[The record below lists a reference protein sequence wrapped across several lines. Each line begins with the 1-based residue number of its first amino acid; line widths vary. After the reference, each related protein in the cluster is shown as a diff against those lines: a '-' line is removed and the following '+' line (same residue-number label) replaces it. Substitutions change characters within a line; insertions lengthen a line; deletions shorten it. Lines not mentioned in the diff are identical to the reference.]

1 MKKIIILILVVL
13 LCGCG
18 NKNTTIISLN
28 KNLNIEVG
36 ESVYLYDLVNIEN
49 GSFITKNYLIDTN
62 KIGTKDI
69 SFTYKASNN
78 KNEKYSFKVNI
89 IDTTPPVILSD
100 TTYEIEKGKKFNIK
114 RLDGLEALNKR
125 LDFFKNNNERELYEL
140 TLKNYLVML
149 RKYYIN
155 VKKNIKS
162 SHDIQ
167 KKLKKEYKEKTKTFF
182 IVHNCSILEKLKVKF
197 FIVAPNIYWIKF
209 TIEQWTNNYKIRR
222 KCNYGKKIS

>member
-13 LCGCG
+13 LCGCN
-18 NKNTTIISLN
+18 NKNTTIINLN

-100 TTYEIEKGKKFNIK
+100 TTYEIEKGKKF
-114 RLDGLEALNKR
+114 
-125 LDFFKNNNERELYEL
+125 
-140 TLKNYLVML
+140 YLG
-149 RKYYIN
+149 
-155 VKKNIKS
+155 
-162 SHDIQ
+162 
-167 KKLKKEYKEKTKTFF
+167 
-182 IVHNCSILEKLKVKF
+182 C
-197 FIVAPNIYWIKF
+197 
-209 TIEQWTNNYKIRR
+209 
-222 KCNYGKKIS
+222 